1 MLLTDLEACLDI
13 KIAPEKEATYK
24 KRLAAAI
31 NEAITYCNNDF
42 KNAAGE
48 LDIPDGAQ
56 MGIALL
62 VKGSFEQH
70 NVQSQSLGDMSK
82 SFFQG
87 GTATAGYTKLNAY
100 KRGKKVGYR

>member
-1 MLLTDLEACLDI
+1 MLLTDLELCLDI
-13 KIAPEKEATYK
+13 KIAPDKVATYQK
-24 KRLAAAI
+24 KLDAAI
-31 NEAITYCNNDF
+31 EEAQTYCNNLF
-42 KNAAGE
+42 
-48 LDIPDGAQ
+48 LDENGALKIPAGAQ

-87 GTATAGYTKLNAY
+87 GTATVGYNKLNAY
-100 KRGKKVGYR
+100 RKGKKVGYR